1 MPVEQQR
8 TFGAVVGMEP
18 KVPTARLPLDLVEC
32 SDGKLLHHEDVHYD
46 CRDNPH
52 SSDEDRLEADV
63 AIVTEVLDGVG
74 KYADEYCTENGD
86 YASAYDH
93 IIDEV
98 SHDWPD
104 CVERWLEDNYAD
116 RMGHSRFD
124 GVKDKIVE
132 AICDGLQGSFD
143 CEAQYHPN
151 EYAGYSGDGCCL
163 WGTDIGEHEEQIDIS
178 CFPELQELH
187 ERGDLDDVLDGVNCD
202 VYVSRSKRRVKNEDT
217 GYYECVGRE
226 TYDPYGSDHPT
237 FEVYTMPGGRWDWV
251 VSKERMEELLTAAI
265 IEVARRNG

>member
-1 MPVEQQR
+1 MSIEQQR
-8 TFGAVVGMEP
+8 TFGALVGMAP
-18 KVPTARLPLDLVEC
+18 KVATARLPLDLVEC
-32 SDGKLLHHEDVHYD
+32 SDGKLLHHEDVQYD

-52 SSDEDRLEADV
+52 STDEDRLEADV
-63 AIVTEVLDGVG
+63 AIVTDLLNGV
-74 KYADEYCTENGD
+74 AEWATEYCTESSD
-86 YASAYDH
+86 YADGYSH

-104 CVERWLEDNYAD
+104 AVKQWLESAYGDIY
-116 RMGHSRFD
+116 GHTKFD
-124 GVKDKIVE
+124 DCMDKIVE

-143 CEAQYHPN
+143 AEPQYCSN

-178 CFPELQELH
+178 CYPELQELH
-187 ERGDLDDVLDGVNCD
+187 ERGDLDDVLDHVNCD
-202 VYVSRSKRRVKNEDT
+202 VYVSRNKRREKNEET
-217 GYYECVGRE
+217 GRYECVGRE
-226 TYDPYGSDHPT
+226 TYDAYGSDHPT